1 MPNNSRIPHHPAEGC
16 DTSARKPRF
25 DASRHGEMGELA
37 FILKATSLG
46 LTPSRPYG
54 DRRPY
59 DFLLECGSCVLRIQ
73 VKSVFTNR
81 PGYQYRFPVSVC
93 QHNRSGSVAYNSGD
107 IDFIVAYVAP
117 LNIWYVI
124 PVKALLGRK
133 VINVYPV
140 GKKRRDAGIYESYR
154 EAWHLLRPD
163 SVATA
168 P

>member
-1 MPNNSRIPHHPAEGC
+1 MPNSRIPQHPAEGC

-59 DFLLECGSCVLRIQ
+59 DFLLECGSRVLRIQ

-81 PGYQYRFPVSVC
+81 PRDGHRFFVNAGISR
-93 QHNRSGSVAYNSGD
+93 NTGNT
-107 IDFIVAYVAP
+107 
-117 LNIWYVI
+117 
-124 PVKALLGRK
+124 
-133 VINVYPV
+133 
-140 GKKRRDAGIYESYR
+140 KKRERVGY
-154 EAWHLLRPD
+154 
-163 SVATA
+163 
-168 P
+168 